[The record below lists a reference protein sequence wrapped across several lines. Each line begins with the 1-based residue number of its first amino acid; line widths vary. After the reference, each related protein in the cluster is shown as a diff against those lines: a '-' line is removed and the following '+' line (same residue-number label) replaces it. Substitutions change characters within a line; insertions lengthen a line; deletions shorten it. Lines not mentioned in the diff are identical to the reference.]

1 MIKTGIINFFIMSI
15 LLISL
20 SEESFT
26 QNDKKQNYNEVK
38 KYYESNLQDITQT
51 EKGYKWFYRCCG
63 ITDLIS
69 NLTAA

>member
-38 KYYESNLQDITQT
+38 KYYESNLQDINPDR
-51 EKGYKWFYRCCG
+51 KRV
-63 ITDLIS
+63 
-69 NLTAA
+69 